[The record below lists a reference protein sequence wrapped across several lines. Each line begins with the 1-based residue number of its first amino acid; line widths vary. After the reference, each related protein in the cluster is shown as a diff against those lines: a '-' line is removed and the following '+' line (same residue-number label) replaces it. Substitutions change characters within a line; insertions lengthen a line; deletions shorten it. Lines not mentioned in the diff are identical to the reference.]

1 MSKLTRQDTMDLIV
15 HYQRTGCNETA
26 EQLIKENMNM
36 IRTIVRKFSPILGV
50 DDMMQQGMMGFY
62 EGLKVFDVERG
73 LALSTFMYR
82 HVYSYVQRWARTFQT
97 VRTNRT
103 TLELHPKARSI
114 IEAYYNEHG
123 VHISSKELATLLGV
137 PHWRASEVLQTMS
150 HYTHSL
156 DAPPLGADD
165 GESSYMDVMPNTGT
179 EISVDD
185 IQLRLA
191 ISSLDERERAVIK
204 MHYFDGYGQREIG
217 EHLDLT
223 QTAVSRILKKS
234 HEKLRQ
240 LMQEN

>member
-1 MSKLTRQDTMDLIV
+1 MSKLTRQDTMELIV

-36 IRTIVRKFSPILGV
+36 IRTIVRKFSPVLGV
-50 DDMMQQGMMGFY
+50 DDMIQQGMMGFY

-73 LALSTFMYR
+73 LAFSTFMYR

-103 TLELHPKARSI
+103 TMELHPRARLV

-123 VHISSKELATLLGV
+123 IHISSQELATLLGV

-156 DAPPLGADD
+156 DAPTAQGEGDSTFMELIPNKD
-165 GESSYMDVMPNTGT
+165 GDLNIESM
-179 EISVDD
+179 
-185 IQLRLA
+185 QLRLA
-191 ISSLDERERAVIK
+191 ISSLDERERAIIK
-204 MHYFDGYGQREIG
+204 MYYFDGYGQREIG

-240 LMQEN
+240 LMQES

>member
-1 MSKLTRQDTMDLIV
+1 MNKLTRQDTMELLV

-36 IRTIVRKFSPILGV
+36 IRTIVRKFSPVLGV

-103 TLELHPKARSI
+103 TMELHPKARSI

-156 DAPPLGADD
+156 DAPTAQGEGDSTFMDLIPNKD
-165 GESSYMDVMPNTGT
+165 GDLNIESM
-179 EISVDD
+179 
-185 IQLRLA
+185 QLRLA
-191 ISSLDERERAVIK
+191 ISSLDERERAIIK
-204 MHYFDGYGQREIG
+204 MYYFDGYGQREIG

-240 LMQEN
+240 LMQES